1 MISDVFLHS
10 FNARFDT
17 TLIIITT
24 TTLTATTTKMSSS
37 RKSRLKELRELSE
50 KEEVLGGSATA
61 LKEESNATRDV
72 NINPSPAAN
81 DEETN
86 VTIKLRNYVPK
97 DISALQS
104 TSVGVQILPNAVAP
118 EFKRKKEEENGNT
131 PDDTIL
137 HSNGTKKQNWDLK
150 RDVAR
155 KTEKLERRTIRA
167 IAELARE
174 EEEKR
179 ES

>member
-1 MISDVFLHS
+1 
-10 FNARFDT
+10 
-17 TLIIITT
+17 
-24 TTLTATTTKMSSS
+24 MSSS

-61 LKEESNATRDV
+61 LKEEDLF
-72 NINPSPAAN
+72 INPSPAAN

-97 DISALQS
+97 DISALKS

-137 HSNGTKKQNWDLK
+137 HSNGTKKQKIGTSSETLRGK
-150 RDVAR
+150 RKSWNGGRYAR
-155 KTEKLERRTIRA
+155 SQSWR
-167 IAELARE
+167 
-174 EEEKR
+174 EKR
-179 ES
+179 KRKERVKKKVRF

>member
-1 MISDVFLHS
+1 
-10 FNARFDT
+10 
-17 TLIIITT
+17 
-24 TTLTATTTKMSSS
+24 MSSS

-61 LKEESNATRDV
+61 LKEEDLF
-72 NINPSPAAN
+72 INPSPAAN

-97 DISALQS
+97 DISALKS

-118 EFKRKKEEENGNT
+118 EFKRKKEEDGN

-137 HSNGTKKQNWDLK
+137 NSNGTKKQNWDLK

>member
-1 MISDVFLHS
+1 
-10 FNARFDT
+10 
-17 TLIIITT
+17 
-24 TTLTATTTKMSSS
+24 MSSS

-61 LKEESNATRDV
+61 LKEEDLF
-72 NINPSPAAN
+72 INPSPAAN
-81 DEETN
+81 DDDETN

-97 DISALQS
+97 AISALKS

>member
-1 MISDVFLHS
+1 
-10 FNARFDT
+10 
-17 TLIIITT
+17 
-24 TTLTATTTKMSSS
+24 MSSS

-61 LKEESNATRDV
+61 LKEEDLF
-72 NINPSPAAN
+72 INPSPAAN
-81 DEETN
+81 DDEETN

-97 DISALQS
+97 DISALKA

-150 RDVAR
+150 RDVSR

>member
-1 MISDVFLHS
+1 
-10 FNARFDT
+10 
-17 TLIIITT
+17 
-24 TTLTATTTKMSSS
+24 MSSS
-37 RKSRLKELRELSE
+37 RKSRLKELRDLSKNE
-50 KEEVLGGSATA
+50 DEVLGLGSTTA
-61 LKEESNATRDV
+61 LKEEDV
-72 NINPSPAAN
+72 IINPPPAAN
-81 DEETN
+81 DETN

-97 DISALQS
+97 DISALKS

-118 EFKRKKEEENGNT
+118 EFKRKKEEENGNN

>member
-1 MISDVFLHS
+1 
-10 FNARFDT
+10 
-17 TLIIITT
+17 
-24 TTLTATTTKMSSS
+24 MSSS

-61 LKEESNATRDV
+61 LKEEDLF
-72 NINPSPAAN
+72 INPSPAAN
-81 DEETN
+81 DDEETN

-97 DISALQS
+97 DISALKA

-155 KTEKLERRTIRA
+155 KTEMLERRTIRA

>member
-61 LKEESNATRDV
+61 LKEEDLF
-72 NINPSPAAN
+72 INPSPAAN

-97 DISALQS
+97 DISALKS

-118 EFKRKKEEENGNT
+118 EFKRKKEEDGN

-137 HSNGTKKQNWDLK
+137 NSNGTKKQNWDLK
-150 RDVAR
+150 RDVSR

>member
-1 MISDVFLHS
+1 M
-10 FNARFDT
+10 
-17 TLIIITT
+17 
-24 TTLTATTTKMSSS
+24 SS
-37 RKSRLKELRELSE
+37 RKSRLKELRDLS
-50 KEEVLGGSATA
+50 KNDEELGGSTTA
-61 LKEESNATRDV
+61 LKEEDLF
-72 NINPSPAAN
+72 INPSPAAN
-81 DEETN
+81 VDDETN

-97 DISALQS
+97 DVSALKS

-155 KTEKLERRTIRA
+155 KREKLERRTIRA

>member
-61 LKEESNATRDV
+61 LKEEDLF
-72 NINPSPAAN
+72 INPSPAAN
-81 DEETN
+81 DDEETN

-118 EFKRKKEEENGNT
+118 EFRRKKEEENGNT

>member
-1 MISDVFLHS
+1 
-10 FNARFDT
+10 
-17 TLIIITT
+17 
-24 TTLTATTTKMSSS
+24 MSSS

-50 KEEVLGGSATA
+50 KEEVLGGSTA

-72 NINPSPAAN
+72 INPPPAAN

-97 DISALQS
+97 DISALKS

-118 EFKRKKEEENGNT
+118 EFKRKKEEENGNN

>member
-1 MISDVFLHS
+1 
-10 FNARFDT
+10 
-17 TLIIITT
+17 
-24 TTLTATTTKMSSS
+24 MSSS

-72 NINPSPAAN
+72 INPIPAAN
-81 DEETN
+81 DDETN
-86 VTIKLRNYVPK
+86 VTLKLRNYVPK
-97 DISALQS
+97 DISALKS

-118 EFKRKKEEENGNT
+118 EFKRKKEEDGN

-137 HSNGTKKQNWDLK
+137 NSNGTKKQNWDLK
-150 RDVAR
+150 RDVSR

>member
-1 MISDVFLHS
+1 M
-10 FNARFDT
+10 
-17 TLIIITT
+17 
-24 TTLTATTTKMSSS
+24 SS
-37 RKSRLKELRELSE
+37 RKSRLKELRDLS
-50 KEEVLGGSATA
+50 KNDEELGGSTTA
-61 LKEESNATRDV
+61 LKEEDLF
-72 NINPSPAAN
+72 INPAPAAN
-81 DEETN
+81 DDDETN

-97 DISALQS
+97 DFSALKS

-118 EFKRKKEEENGNT
+118 AFKRKKEEENGNN

>member
-1 MISDVFLHS
+1 M
-10 FNARFDT
+10 
-17 TLIIITT
+17 
-24 TTLTATTTKMSSS
+24 SS
-37 RKSRLKELRELSE
+37 RKSRLKELRDLS
-50 KEEVLGGSATA
+50 KNDEELGGSTTA
-61 LKEESNATRDV
+61 LKEEDLF
-72 NINPSPAAN
+72 INPSPAAN
-81 DEETN
+81 VDDETN

-97 DISALQS
+97 DISALKS

-118 EFKRKKEEENGNT
+118 EFKRMKEEENGNT

-179 ES
+179 EN

>member
-1 MISDVFLHS
+1 
-10 FNARFDT
+10 
-17 TLIIITT
+17 
-24 TTLTATTTKMSSS
+24 MSSS

-61 LKEESNATRDV
+61 LKEEDLF
-72 NINPSPAAN
+72 INPSPAAN

-86 VTIKLRNYVPK
+86 VTIKLRNYGPK

>member
-1 MISDVFLHS
+1 
-10 FNARFDT
+10 
-17 TLIIITT
+17 
-24 TTLTATTTKMSSS
+24 MSSS

-61 LKEESNATRDV
+61 LKEESNATRDD

-81 DEETN
+81 DDDETN

-97 DISALQS
+97 DISALKS

-131 PDDTIL
+131 PDYTIL